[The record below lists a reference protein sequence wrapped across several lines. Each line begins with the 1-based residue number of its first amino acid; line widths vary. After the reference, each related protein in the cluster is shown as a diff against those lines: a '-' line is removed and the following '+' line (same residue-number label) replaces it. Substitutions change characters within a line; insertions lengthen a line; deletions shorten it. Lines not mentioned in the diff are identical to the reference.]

1 MFIGVLLVRRRTSA
15 AAPQSNC
22 HGLYQNID
30 VENAS
35 CWVVL
40 RAGNSGSWS
49 TVETGPMILPQ
60 QPRPAR
66 RPDFHRRIPLLRSP
80 FGFFRRRSEIAIST
94 ARQETR
100 EKFRLVRKAF
110 NPLPIVTFKSLNRAK
125 S

>member
-1 MFIGVLLVRRRTSA
+1 MFIDVLLVRRRTSA

-80 FGFFRRRSEIAIST
+80 FWVLPPTQRNRYIHGASGD
-94 ARQETR
+94 TR
-100 EKFRLVRKAF
+100 KVSSGA
-110 NPLPIVTFKSLNRAK
+110 KSLQSLAHCDI
-125 S
+125 